1 MTFSQ
6 VSPRKAAAAL
16 GEIHGNQQSPNSR
29 SPLKSTDASNADNRG
44 RSRSPT
50 KNAFPSIG
58 FRNKASPVKE
68 DAKPREVSPKK
79 MKSGTNLAALLSR
92 PKSFKNLRK
101 QADKDATLAMD
112 KENTA
117 PSTDYEVPTPIW
129 AQFAS
134 NGSRPSQDNHTR
146 PMSFQAATP
155 LKTPAKPD
163 DTASSSKQHARGRSI
178 AAAFKSGHGRSKS
191 VAATPKPSTP
201 LEIDAGD
208 INKHLEA
215 LLDRRN
221 IPENQR
227 YKMRN
232 LNDTIKMEFIR
243 QDWAEMQAAKS
254 QDSSAKDAAAVDSEV
269 EEEQQRRG
277 RGRSFTFSRSRKN
290 SASPTKRDRR
300 DASVGRHLR
309 SKSTDN
315 VPLDRPVSSGGA
327 SGGVSSV
334 LSMIKPQQ
342 GPSDYV
348 AYLRKVT
355 KPESIEVGKIH
366 KLRLLLRNET
376 VAWIEAFIEQG
387 GMEEMV
393 NQLNRIMDVEW
404 R

>member
-1 MTFSQ
+1 
-6 VSPRKAAAAL
+6 
-16 GEIHGNQQSPNSR
+16 
-29 SPLKSTDASNADNRG
+29 
-44 RSRSPT
+44 
-50 KNAFPSIG
+50 
-58 FRNKASPVKE
+58 
-68 DAKPREVSPKK
+68 
-79 MKSGTNLAALLSR
+79 MKSGPNLAALLSR

-101 QADKDATLAMD
+101 QADSDADLGMD

-117 PSTDYEVPTPIW
+117 PSTGYEAPTPIW

-134 NGSRPSQDNHTR
+134 TGSLTSEDKQSPSTSRPVAYQVS
-146 PMSFQAATP
+146 TP
-155 LKTPAKPD
+155 LTTPAKPD
-163 DTASSSKQHARGRSI
+163 YSASSSKQHTRGRSI
-178 AAAFKSGHGRSKS
+178 ASAFKSGHGRSKS
-191 VAATPKPSTP
+191 VAATPKAPNQP
-201 LEIDAGD
+201 EIEAKD

-232 LNDTIKMEFIR
+232 LTDTIKMEFIR
-243 QDWAEMQAAKS
+243 QDWAEMQAAKTK
-254 QDSSAKDAAAVDSEV
+254 DSPVDENGVDSEG
-269 EEEQQRRG
+269 EEEQPRRG

-315 VPLDRPVSSGGA
+315 VALDRPVSSGVGT
-327 SGGVSSV
+327 GGVSSV

-348 AYLRKVT
+348 SYLRKVT
-355 KPESIEVGKIH
+355 KPEAIEVGKIH

-376 VAWIEAFIEQG
+376 VAWIESFIEQG
-387 GMEEMV
+387 GMEEIV
-393 NQLNRIMDVEW
+393 SQLNRIMEVEW